1 MVHFIVVYSLWSAVQ
16 KDENHGV
23 RARAS
28 LQPCVRESRPVTS
41 RDVLFHVATFF
52 TIWVTGLSLTREQAH
67 AVSGGMAQA
76 TAVRVAFH
84 LGRRDPAAARQATI
98 SAAVAGA
105 LWGVAVAAV
114 GVAGSG
120 RAARIFSPDD
130 AVLKHAAQVV
140 QENRNAAPV
149 VQWCDAPPDFRH
161 PSDQIMREA

>member
-1 MVHFIVVYSLWSAVQ
+1 MQ
-16 KDENHGV
+16 KDENHGL

-28 LQPCVRESRPVTS
+28 LQPCVAESKPVTS
-41 RDVLFHVATFF
+41 PDVLFHVAKFF
-52 TIWVTGLSLTREQAH
+52 TIWVTGLYLTGEQAH

-114 GVAGSG
+114 GVAGGG